1 MRKRF
6 PKIISLG
13 ILLFCVMFG
22 TMIAFMQTTYTENQ
36 LKQAGQKYLIQLGE
50 EYEDCTLQQKQWY
63 NDQLFCLYQNGGT
76 LFVIGFSKM
85 NGFQNGFLP
94 DIFIIPRNNQQEIH
108 LTFALFLKKSKTAIR
123 M

>member
-1 MRKRF
+1 M
-6 PKIISLG
+6 KIVPCSKSN
-13 ILLFCVMFG
+13 G
-22 TMIAFMQTTYTENQ
+22 TMINYFAYIKM
-36 LKQAGQKYLIQLGE
+36 E
-50 EYEDCTLQQKQWY
+50 EPFLSLDSQ
-63 NDQLFCLYQNGGT
+63 
-76 LFVIGFSKM
+76 KM